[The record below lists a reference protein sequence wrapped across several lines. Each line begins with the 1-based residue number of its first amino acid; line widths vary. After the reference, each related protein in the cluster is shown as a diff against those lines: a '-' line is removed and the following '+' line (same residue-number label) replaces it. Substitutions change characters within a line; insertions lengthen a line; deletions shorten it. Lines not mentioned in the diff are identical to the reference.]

1 MGAHDATDGSDDEH
15 VHAHHRDGD
24 PLTFAVLT
32 VTTTRS
38 EADDESGQVARE
50 LIEDAGHDVIEYDT
64 IPDDSQRIAD
74 RVSDLHTDVVV
85 TTGGTGI
92 TPDDVTVDALR
103 DLFTKEIPGFG
114 EYFRRLSHEQVGTPA
129 MLSRATAGV
138 YFGTVVY
145 ALPGNPDAV
154 ELGVEEAVLPEVEHA
169 VSLAG
174 E

>member
-1 MGAHDATDGSDDEH
+1 MGAHDDTDDGEH
-15 VHAHHRDGD
+15 AHVHHRDGD
-24 PLTFAVLT
+24 ALTFAVLT
-32 VTTTRS
+32 VTSTRT
-38 EADDESGQVARE
+38 EGDDESGRVARE
-50 LIEDAGHDVIEYDT
+50 LIEDAGHDVVEYDT
-64 IPDDSQRIAD
+64 IPDDGQRIVE
-74 RVSDLHTDVVV
+74 RVSDLHTDAVV

-92 TPDDVTVDALR
+92 TPDDVTVDSLR
-103 DLFTKEIPGFG
+103 ELFTKEIPGFG

-138 YFGTVVY
+138 YLGTVVY

-169 VSLAG
+169 VALAG